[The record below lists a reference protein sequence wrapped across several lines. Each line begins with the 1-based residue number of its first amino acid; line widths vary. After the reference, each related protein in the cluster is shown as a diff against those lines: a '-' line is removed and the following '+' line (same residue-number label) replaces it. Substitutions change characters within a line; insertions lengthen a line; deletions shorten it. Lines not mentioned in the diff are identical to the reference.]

1 MSKTKRR
8 IQQAEVVRTFS
19 AKLRETRISRGFTQA
34 ELAEKA
40 QVTAAYVSRLES
52 AGAAPGVDL
61 VDRLAKAL
69 GATLIELLES
79 KDVPD
84 AMTLLRDQTRKLLES
99 ILKIADRDALL
110 MLNPLLAR
118 LSDSFSRNR

>member
-1 MSKTKRR
+1 M
-8 IQQAEVVRTFS
+8 
-19 AKLRETRISRGFTQA
+19 TQA
-34 ELAEKA
+34 ELAGKA
-40 QVTAAYVSRLES
+40 LITAAYVWRLES

-69 GATLIELLES
+69 GVTVADLLTVTE
-79 KDVPD
+79 VPD
-84 AMTLLRDQTRKLLES
+84 AVTVLRDQAKKLFES
-99 ILKIADRDALL
+99 ILKVADQDAFL